1 MTKRMVIMLVC
12 VGVLFGAIF
21 GWKAFINHMMT
32 GFFDN
37 MPMPVAN
44 VSTAEATRD
53 EWALSLEAV
62 GTVEAVNGVDVTSQ
76 VGGEVAAIEFTS
88 GDQVKKGDLLVRL
101 ESRADQAQLKAL
113 EATAQLARQEYDRYQ
128 RLFKQG
134 SISQSELDN
143 RRAQRDQSVAQA
155 DAQRQQL
162 SYKTIRAPFDGVLG
176 IRRVDIGQY
185 LQPGTPVVSLAQLD
199 PIFVNFALPE
209 QTLSKIGTGLTA
221 RASLDAYPDDTFEG
235 TITAIEPGVN
245 ETTRNVTIQASFDNA
260 DQRMRPGMFANV
272 TIQLPQSE
280 PVVVIPRTAV
290 AYAPYGNAVFV
301 IQDAPAKEG
310 EQAEQ
315 QSEDGAGK
323 IVRKR
328 FVKLGR
334 QRGDLVVV
342 ESGLEP
348 GEIVAT
354 SGLLKLRNDAP
365 VAIENDVQ
373 PSAEATPEPANS

>member
-1 MTKRMVIMLVC
+1 M
-12 VGVLFGAIF
+12 
-21 GWKAFINHMMT
+21 
-32 GFFDN
+32 
-37 MPMPVAN
+37 
-44 VSTAEATRD
+44 
-53 EWALSLEAV
+53 
-62 GTVEAVNGVDVTSQ
+62 
-76 VGGEVAAIEFTS
+76 
-88 GDQVKKGDLLVRL
+88 RL

-113 EATAQLARQEYDRYQ
+113 QATAQLAAQEYDRYQ

-134 SISQSELDN
+134 SISQSELDS
-143 RRAQRDQSVAQA
+143 RRAQRDQSMAQA

-209 QTLSKIGTGLTA
+209 QTLSKIESGLTA

>member
-1 MTKRMVIMLVC
+1 M
-12 VGVLFGAIF
+12 
-21 GWKAFINHMMT
+21 
-32 GFFDN
+32 
-37 MPMPVAN
+37 
-44 VSTAEATRD
+44 
-53 EWALSLEAV
+53 
-62 GTVEAVNGVDVTSQ
+62 
-76 VGGEVAAIEFTS
+76 
-88 GDQVKKGDLLVRL
+88 
-101 ESRADQAQLKAL
+101 
-113 EATAQLARQEYDRYQ
+113 
-128 RLFKQG
+128 
-134 SISQSELDN
+134 
-143 RRAQRDQSVAQA
+143 
-155 DAQRQQL
+155 
-162 SYKTIRAPFDGVLG
+162 
-176 IRRVDIGQY
+176 DIGQY

-209 QTLSKIGTGLTA
+209 QTLSKIETGLTV
-221 RASLDAYPDDTFEG
+221 RASLDAYPDQTFEG

-245 ETTRNVTIQASFDNA
+245 ETTRNVTIQASFENA

-315 QSEDGAGK
+315 QSGDGAGK